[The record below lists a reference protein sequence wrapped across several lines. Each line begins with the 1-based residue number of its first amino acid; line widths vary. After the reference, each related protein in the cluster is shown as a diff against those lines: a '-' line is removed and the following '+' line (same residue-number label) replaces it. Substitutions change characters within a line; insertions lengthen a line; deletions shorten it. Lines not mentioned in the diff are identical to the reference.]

1 MSTDKLITNIRMW
14 DERLTR
20 AAIRRGR
27 RPFPTRYELVSD
39 AAMVRLVPYVMMPT
53 HYRHWSYG
61 KRYEEFAGQGTFKIL
76 EAVINSN
83 PSFCYLGITN
93 PFPVQLRVMTHAK
106 FGHVD
111 FFANN
116 QSFSESGANSIIPRL
131 AQNANFIKR
140 LSDDPTYGVERVE
153 FILDA
158 AHALDDHIGLV
169 PSIKEVVSEKEARQ
183 KLEHLFVEKTREL
196 VAVQHSQFEQKQVQD
211 QIDKVKAMLLRDP
224 LRPTTDILGFIMDPA
239 NNPRL
244 GNEERGLIAIVRD
257 QARYMKPQGPTKIM
271 NEGWAMK
278 TEKDVLLAPEVGLPY
293 NWAIEYARQWTHH
306 KNKASN
312 LYFDPYA
319 FGEDLFNYIDAK
331 HGFDD
336 GEVEVETPE
345 FTTRDVRPEDLEGD
359 TPEYL
364 CKTIDGKVMEWTGTY
379 KKVTIPNRN
388 DDKVL
393 SVRANRIDKS
403 FIREFLTKE
412 FVEGQN
418 EKALEWL
425 HRVAGIISRFLLKNR
440 YPPQVA
446 FHPIEETLT
455 NASTEKMMQ
464 IIGVW
469 MKYAQESEE
478 LQKSGWPAFPVP
490 PETLKEMATILQI
503 VAAFDKDH
511 KLFRTQMILRTAG
524 SMKPDLVVFD
534 GGPHSKDPTGT
545 LTIVHVYDPTFG
557 LLLQSECRDT
567 VLYLGR
573 LWAAPVKLITVEQ
586 PQNRWGEDE
595 GQPKPFFYHVDAQG
609 KLTEGYIPEEEK
621 KK

>member
-1 MSTDKLITNIRMW
+1 MTEKLIKNIRMW

-116 QSFSESGANSIIPRL
+116 YSFAESGADSIIQRL

-158 AHALDDHIGLV
+158 AHALDDHVGLV
-169 PSIKEVVSEKEARQ
+169 PSIKNVVSEKEARQ
-183 KLEHLFVEKTREL
+183 RLEHLFVEKTREL
-196 VAVQHSQFEQKQVQD
+196 VAVQHSTFEQKQVQE

-244 GNEERGLIAIVRD
+244 GTEERGLIAIVRD

-278 TEKDVLLAPEVGLPY
+278 SEKDILLAPEVGLPA
-293 NWAIEYARQWTHH
+293 NWALEYARQWTHH

-336 GEVEVETPE
+336 GEIEVEAPE
-345 FTTRDVRPEDLEGD
+345 FTTREITQDDLEGD
-359 TPEYL
+359 NAEYL
-364 CKTIDGKVMEWTGTY
+364 CKTIDGKVMEWTGTH
-379 KKVTIPNRN
+379 KTVTIPNRN

-425 HRVAGIISRFLLKNR
+425 RRTAGIISRFLLKNR
-440 YPPQVA
+440 YPAQVA

-455 NASTEKMMQ
+455 NASIEKMMQ
-464 IIGVW
+464 IVGVW

-534 GGPHSKDPTGT
+534 GGPQSKDPTGT

-557 LLLQSECRDT
+557 MLLQSECKDT

-573 LWAAPVKLITVEQ
+573 LWAAPVRLITVEQ
-586 PQNRWGEDE
+586 PQNKWGEDE
-595 GQPKPFFYHVDAQG
+595 GTPQPYFYHVDAEG
-609 KLTEGYIPEEEK
+609 KLTEGYIKKEEEK
-621 KK
+621 K

>member
-1 MSTDKLITNIRMW
+1 MSVHDKLIKNIRMW

-27 RPFPTRYELVSD
+27 RPYPTRYELVSD
-39 AAMVRLVPYVMMPT
+39 EAMIRLVPYVMLPA
-53 HYRHWSYG
+53 HRRHWSYG
-61 KRYEEFAGQGTFKIL
+61 KRYEEFATGANFKIL

-116 QSFSESGANSIIPRL
+116 YSFAESGADSIIQRL
-131 AQNANFIKR
+131 AQHAAFVKR
-140 LSDDPTYGVERVE
+140 LSDDPTYGIDRVE
-153 FILDA
+153 YILDA

-169 PSIKEVVSEKEARQ
+169 PSIKDYVSEKEARQ
-183 KLEHLFVEKTREL
+183 KLEHLLVELTRKHV
-196 VAVQHSQFEQKQVQD
+196 VAQHSKFEQSQVQE

-244 GNEERGLIAIVRD
+244 GSEERGLIAIVRD
-257 QARYMKPQGPTKIM
+257 EARYMKPQGPTKIM

-278 TEKDVLLAPEVGLPY
+278 SEKDVLLAPEVCLPA
-293 NWAIEYARQWTHH
+293 NWRLEYARQWTHH
-306 KNKASN
+306 KNQASN

-331 HGFDD
+331 YGFDE
-336 GEVEVETPE
+336 GEIEVDAPE
-345 FTTRDVRPEDLEGD
+345 YITRDETPEDLEGD
-359 TPEYL
+359 NAEYL
-364 CKTIDGKVMEWTGTY
+364 CKSIDGKVMEWTGTF
-379 KKVTIPNRN
+379 KKVKTIQRN

-412 FVEGQN
+412 FIEGQHG
-418 EKALEWL
+418 KALEWF
-425 HRVAGIISRFLLKNR
+425 HRVAGIISRHLIKNR
-440 YPPQVA
+440 YNPQVA
-446 FHPIEETLT
+446 FHPIEETLS
-455 NASTEKMMQ
+455 NASIEQMMQ
-464 IIGVW
+464 MVGVW
-469 MKYAQESEE
+469 TKYAQESEE

-490 PETLKEMATILQI
+490 PQTLKEMGTILQI
-503 VAAFDKDH
+503 VAAFDKDP

-545 LTIVHVYDPTFG
+545 LTILHVFDPTFG
-557 LLLQSECRDT
+557 MLLQSECRDS
-567 VLYLGR
+567 VVYLSR
-573 LWAAPVKLITVEQ
+573 LWVGPVKLITVEQ
-586 PQNRWGEDE
+586 PQNKWGEDD
-595 GQPKPFFYHVDAQG
+595 GPPKPYFYHVDAEG
-609 KLTEGYIPEEEK
+609 KVTEGYIEEEK